1 MADTTDTIA
10 LLDPAAPAAGG
21 AQARQ
26 KSLESLRGCTVG
38 FIDNSKPNFNYLVE
52 DLADL
57 LVQDYG
63 VRSVVKRAKRTA
75 SIGADT
81 ALLDEL
87 AGQCDLIIA
96 GSGD

>member
-1 MADTTDTIA
+1 MATTIS

-38 FIDNSKPNFNYLVE
+38 FIDNSKPNFNYLVD

-57 LVQDYG
+57 LIGEYG
-63 VRSVVKRAKRTA
+63 VRAVVKRAKRTA
-75 SIGADT
+75 SIGAEP
-81 ALLDEL
+81 AVIDEL
-87 AGQCDLIIA
+87 AAQCDLIIA